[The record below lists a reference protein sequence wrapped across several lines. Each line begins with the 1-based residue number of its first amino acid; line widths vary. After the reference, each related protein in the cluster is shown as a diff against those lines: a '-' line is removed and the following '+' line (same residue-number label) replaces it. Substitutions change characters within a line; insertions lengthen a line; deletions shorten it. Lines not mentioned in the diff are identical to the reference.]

1 MPLYDRLKPTR
12 TAELQN
18 HNPTS
23 CLCDNDVAAIPW
35 MMDTKILGQAEG
47 NILSAPLEHTY
58 ETQFGR
64 NDIGEVVSTILAFYL
79 GQVEL
84 RMRSFFLLLTGLL
97 ALGGASPTAWYP
109 SRGPLADF
117 PSLLDADLED
127 LSTGLEKG
135 LFTSVDLVKA
145 YQARISEVNDTLHM
159 VTELNPDAMSIA
171 ASLDAQR
178 KNGKILGPLHGIPI
192 LIKNNIATADKMNNT
207 AGSWSLLAAKVPR
220 DSTMAAKLRK
230 AGAVILGKTN
240 LSQWANF
247 RSDNTS
253 NGWSAYGGQTYGA
266 YYPKQ
271 DPSGSSSGS
280 GVSSSIG
287 LALAALGTE
296 TSGSILSPSS
306 VNNLVGIKPTVGLTS
321 RYLVI
326 PISEHQDTVGPMA
339 RSVKDAAAVL
349 QAIAG
354 PDDYDNYT
362 SAFPFDSVPD
372 YVSACD
378 YNSLAG
384 ARIGV
389 ARNVLEIWGK
399 YTDQPVLNAF
409 DEAIKQIEAAGA
421 TIVDA
426 NFTAFAAW
434 QTDTNNS
441 LVFNADFLSNL
452 AKYFSELSYNPY
464 NITDLAQERDWTHS
478 HPIED
483 WPERDTGAWDAALKQ
498 GWNNTDPRF
507 WPAYQ
512 TGNIYYGGEG
522 GILGAL
528 KRTNTTAV
536 VLPTQLSPSIPAL
549 VGSPVVTVPMGFY
562 PNNWNVT
569 MNGFGNLVASG
580 PNIPFGLSFMGDLW
594 SEETLVGYAYAYE
607 QRTHH
612 RNDVLPYIR
621 PKTELVNVVGQ
632 S

>member
-1 MPLYDRLKPTR
+1 MDRGGR
-12 TAELQN
+12 QY
-18 HNPTS
+18 
-23 CLCDNDVAAIPW
+23 
-35 MMDTKILGQAEG
+35 
-47 NILSAPLEHTY
+47 ILSTDRYKIAY
-58 ETQFGR
+58 ETRYGRYDFGE
-64 NDIGEVVSTILAFYL
+64 EVVSTFFACYL
-79 GQVEL
+79 GQVES
-84 RMRSFFLLLTGLL
+84 RMRSFLLLLTGLL
-97 ALGGASPTAWYP
+97 AVGGASPTAWYTG
-109 SRGPLADF
+109 SGPLAGF
-117 PSLLDADLED
+117 PSLLDVHLED
-127 LSTGLEKG
+127 LSFGLERG
-135 LFTSVDLVKA
+135 LFNSVDLVKA
-145 YQARISEVNDTLHM
+145 YEARILEVNDTLHM
-159 VTELNPDAMSIA
+159 VTELNPDALTIA
-171 ASLDAQR
+171 AELDAQR
-178 KNGKILGPLHGIPI
+178 KNGTILGPLHGIPI

-207 AGSWSLLAAKVPR
+207 AGSWSLLGAQVPR
-220 DSTMAAKLRK
+220 DSTIAAKLRK

-240 LSQWANF
+240 LSQWANY

-296 TSGSILSPSS
+296 TSGSILSPSD

-321 RYLVI
+321 RYLVV

-399 YTDQPVLNAF
+399 YTDQPVLDAF

-434 QTDTNNS
+434 QNDTNNK

-452 AKYFSELSYNPY
+452 ANYFSELSYNPY
-464 NITDLAQERDWTHS
+464 NITDLAQEQNWTHS
-478 HPIED
+478 HSIED
-483 WPERDTGAWDAALKQ
+483 WPERDTDAWDAALKQ

-507 WPAYQ
+507 WPAFQ
-512 TGNIYYGGEG
+512 IGNIYYGGEG

-536 VLPTQLSPSIPAL
+536 LLPTQLSPSIPAL

-562 PNNWNVT
+562 PYNWNVS

-612 RNDVLPYIR
+612 RNEVLPYIR
-621 PKTELVNVVGQ
+621 PSTELVNVVVPA
-632 S
+632 